1 MPRPTTLLSLT
12 LFVGCLALDARLNAA
27 DLTPAQIDGR
37 GLATELLAQKP
48 VENFDAMAVFKKTDH
63 AGARSEIQVRL
74 QVMVSAGSWRSV
86 YTAFDPQH
94 TAVEQF
100 TVLHSDQ
107 EPNQYRRTI
116 ILGNQGQL
124 AEPVAVPPEQVLT
137 TPFAGSDFLLGDLG
151 LEFFHWPEQRLIKKQ
166 MRLGRSCRVLESQ
179 NPRPTPATYLRVLS
193 WIDLESGGLVRAEA
207 YDLENKLAK
216 EFTVQSFSKVNDQW
230 QVKKMEIRNL
240 PSDSRTLL
248 VMNFD

>member
-1 MPRPTTLLSLT
+1 MSRAKILLSLA
-12 LFVGCLALDARLNAA
+12 LFVGCLASDTSMNAA
-27 DLTPAQIDGR
+27 DLTLAQIDGR
-37 GLATELLAQKP
+37 DLAAELLAQKP
-48 VENFDAMAVFKKTDH
+48 VENFDAMAVLKKTDR

-74 QVMVSAGSWRSV
+74 QVTVSAGSWRSL
-86 YTAFDPQH
+86 YTAFDSQH
-94 TAVEQF
+94 RAVEQF
-100 TVLHSDQ
+100 TVLHAEQD
-107 EPNQYRRTI
+107 PNQYRRTI
-116 ILGNQGQL
+116 VLGDQGAL
-124 AEPVAVPPEQVLT
+124 AEPVAVPPEQVFT
-137 TPFAGSDFLLGDLG
+137 TSFAGSDFLLGDLG

-166 MRLGRSCRVLESQ
+166 MRMGRSCRVLESQ

-193 WIDLESGGLVRAEA
+193 WIDLESGGLIRAEA

-240 PSDSRTLL
+240 QLDSRTLL